1 MWFHPHVNPYDSY
14 CNMHTTCMLQHE
26 RMGAWA
32 SPPGVEN
39 QLLKWCLY
47 RGVGSSGGPKR
58 EQGFPSHLG
67 FPSHMGFPTHLGF
80 PNPPSLRQVETSLW
94 PSSTCFLN
102 FGVLPLTR
110 KPSFRSSWNRKLV
123 NFDFLIF
130 FEQKFFL
137 NNFFLVKNYEISDFV
152 DSSYRNMNHFY
163 PFIFS
168 LHERGRL
175 KFYFY
180 QFILKR

>member
-80 PNPPSLRQVETSLW
+80 PNHPTPRQVETIQW

-102 FGVLPLTR
+102 FAVFVSSSKTGLPI
-110 KPSFRSSWNRKLV
+110 KLKSK
-123 NFDFLIF
+123 I
-130 FEQKFFL
+130 
-137 NNFFLVKNYEISDFV
+137 
-152 DSSYRNMNHFY
+152 
-163 PFIFS
+163 
-168 LHERGRL
+168 G
-175 KFYFY
+175 
-180 QFILKR
+180 QF

>member
-130 FEQKFFL
+130 LNKKIFFSK
-137 NNFFLVKNYEISDFV
+137 NFFSKKLRNIGFCRQLLQEYEPLLDI
-152 DSSYRNMNHFY
+152 
-163 PFIFS
+163 
-168 LHERGRL
+168 
-175 KFYFY
+175 YF
-180 QFILKR
+180 FTTWKGKA

>member
-1 MWFHPHVNPYDSY
+1 MSVSDTVSSVTFGPVKGFGTHCLLLKMTQVICQKCACMQQCCANSSATRLTPRCPRVIRQEYSELYQSQSQDLHSAMWFHPHVNPYDSY

-80 PNPPSLRQVETSLW
+80 PNPPSLRQVETSL
-94 PSSTCFLN
+94 
-102 FGVLPLTR
+102 
-110 KPSFRSSWNRKLV
+110 
-123 NFDFLIF
+123 
-130 FEQKFFL
+130 
-137 NNFFLVKNYEISDFV
+137 
-152 DSSYRNMNHFY
+152 
-163 PFIFS
+163 
-168 LHERGRL
+168 
-175 KFYFY
+175 
-180 QFILKR
+180 